1 MRTSIAVTNFSWP
14 GERPI
19 ENELARTAALA
30 DESGIDTMFLS
41 DHLVQAEP
49 GVDPGEPMLE
59 AYTALGY
66 LAART
71 RRVRLGT
78 MVTAVTMRPPAL
90 LVKAVT
96 TLDVLS
102 AGRAWLGVG
111 AGYHQE
117 EADGQGLRLP
127 PTAERFEWLE
137 DTLELARRVWS
148 GDETAFDGRRF
159 SAAHPISSPSPCTSP
174 HPPILVG
181 GTGETKT
188 LRLVARYGDAC
199 NLPDMPDGG
208 ELIRRKLSVLAAHCA
223 AEGRSLDQLDK
234 TVSTRLQ
241 PGQSIDAFVDRA
253 GALGELGIDHL
264 VVHTQGPWTSAS
276 MATLAT
282 AVPDIAQIPTT
293 TG

>member
-14 GERPI
+14 GESPI
-19 ENELARTAALA
+19 EHELASIAGLA
-30 DESGIDTMFLS
+30 DESGIDTVFLS

-78 MVTAVTMRPPAL
+78 MVTAVTTRPPAL

-117 EADGQGLRLP
+117 EADGLGLPLP
-127 PTAERFEWLE
+127 PTVERFEWLE
-137 DTLELARRVWS
+137 DTLELARRMWS
-148 GDETAFDGRRF
+148 GDETSFDGRRF
-159 SAAHPISSPSPCTSP
+159 SAARPTSSPPPCTSP
-174 HPPILVG
+174 HPPILIG
-181 GTGETKT
+181 GTGEKKT

-199 NLPDMPDGG
+199 NLPDVPDGG
-208 ELIRRKLSVLAAHCA
+208 ELIRHKLSVLAGHCA

-241 PGQSIDAFVDRA
+241 PGQNSHDFLARA
-253 GALGELGIDHL
+253 AALAELGIDHL
-264 VVHTQGPWTSAS
+264 VVHTHGPWTRAS
-276 MATLAT
+276 LETLAT
-282 AVPDIAQIPTT
+282 AVPDIAQISRAA
-293 TG
+293 